1 MRQEDILGHARGLVF
16 AIVSARARA
25 NKLLLYRCH
34 RSVDDSFASDT
45 AKDFT
50 GSASRLFLILVCFGG
65 G

>member
-16 AIVSARARA
+16 AIVSARA